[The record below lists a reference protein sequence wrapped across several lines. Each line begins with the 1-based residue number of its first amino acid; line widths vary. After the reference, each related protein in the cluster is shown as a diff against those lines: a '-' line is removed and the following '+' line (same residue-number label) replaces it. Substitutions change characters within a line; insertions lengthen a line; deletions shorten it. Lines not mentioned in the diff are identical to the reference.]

1 MNEQLVKISQAFMAQ
16 SGLELVAVICAI
28 LYVAL
33 VIKENMWCWF
43 FAFVSTALF
52 IYLFHQVSLLS
63 ESLLNV
69 YYLVMAIYGWL
80 QWSTTE
86 EMKALKIQRWPMKRH
101 GLIIASCLLLTP
113 LLGYFTASLG
123 ASFPYIDALVALLSV
138 VATYMVTKKVFENW
152 YYWLFIDSL
161 SIYLFWQKQL
171 YFVAALYVG
180 YILLIFI
187 GIQAWK
193 KTMKHD

>member
-1 MNEQLVKISQAFMAQ
+1 MNEQIVKISQAFLAQ
-16 SGLELVAVICAI
+16 SSLELVAVICAI
-28 LYVAL
+28 LYVVL
-33 VIKENMWCWF
+33 VIKENSWCWF

-63 ESLLNV
+63 ESLLNI
-69 YYLVMAIYGWL
+69 YYLVMAVYGWW
-80 QWSTTE
+80 QWSSTKA
-86 EMKALKIQRWPMKRH
+86 MKTLRIQRWSMKRH
-101 GLIIASCLLLTP
+101 SLIVVGCLLLTP

-152 YYWLFIDSL
+152 YYWLFIDSV

-180 YILLIFI
+180 YLVLVFI
-187 GIQAWK
+187 GIKAWK
-193 KTMKHD
+193 KTMQHV

>member
-1 MNEQLVKISQAFMAQ
+1 MNEQIVKISQAFLAQ
-16 SGLELVAVICAI
+16 SSLELVAVICAI
-28 LYVAL
+28 LYVVL
-33 VIKENMWCWF
+33 VIKENSWCWF

-63 ESLLNV
+63 ESLLNI
-69 YYLVMAIYGWL
+69 YYLVMAVYGWW
-80 QWSTTE
+80 QWSSTKA
-86 EMKALKIQRWPMKRH
+86 MKTLRIQRWSMKRH
-101 GLIIASCLLLTP
+101 SLIVVGCLLLTP

-152 YYWLFIDSL
+152 YYWLFIDSV

-180 YILLIFI
+180 YLVLVFI
-187 GIQAWK
+187 GIKTWK
-193 KTMKHD
+193 KTMQHV